1 MQLSV
6 IIVNYN
12 VKHFLLQCLQSVY
25 AAVNDLEMEVFVV
38 DNVSKDGSVEAVRAA
53 FPHVK
58 LIANT
63 ENVGFSKANNQ
74 AIAQATGEY
83 ILILNPDTVV
93 AEDTFVKCIAHML
106 SFKDTG
112 CLGVHMI
119 DGKGVFLPES
129 KRGLPT
135 PEVAFYKMFGFSSL
149 FPKSK
154 RFGKYHLGYLSEN
167 ETHEVDILS
176 GAFMFF
182 RKEVLDKIGGFD
194 ETFFMYGEDIDLSWR
209 VILGGYKNYYLAD
222 ATIIHYKGESTKRG
236 SLNYVKVFY
245 EAMIIFAKKHF
256 ANSKASLFS
265 FFINVAVVFRAIL
278 TIFANVISSSFV
290 VVVDF
295 LLIYAGLFFT
305 TNFWANNFKSTIDYY
320 PQIFL
325 LGVLPMYILTW
336 LTGAYLSGG
345 YEKPFRLSGIVKG
358 ILASTFVIAF
368 VYAFLPETWRFSR
381 AIILFGAIVSMAS
394 LTITR
399 LFYNMVKHGRLSF
412 DEQMPKRW
420 LIVGDETES
429 SRAIDLLKKYE
440 EPELTYTLSTANG
453 VKGKSALLSID
464 EVVFCSKTVPFRTI
478 IDSIEETNGKQN
490 FKILN
495 PDSNALIG
503 SNSKNTAGDLLAED
517 KRLNLSK
524 HLAQRKKRM
533 LDIVLCSLLPF
544 TFKSSVYSNLWAVLS
559 GKKTWAGYITNEAKS
574 LPFNK
579 EAVFPIVKGKNIMD
593 SDAQLLNE
601 LYAKNFTL
609 TEDLKIIAKQI

>member
-1 MQLSV
+1 LQLSV

-12 VKHFLLQCLQSVY
+12 VKHFLLQCLRSVY

-53 FPHVK
+53 FPQVK

-83 ILILNPDTVV
+83 VLILNPDTVV

-106 SFKDTG
+106 SYKDAG

-209 VILGGYKNYYLAD
+209 VVLGGYKNYYLAD
-222 ATIIHYKGESTKRG
+222 VTIIHYKGESTKRG

-278 TIFANVISSSFV
+278 TILANVISSSFV

-325 LGVLPMYILTW
+325 AWACYRCIYSHGCM
-336 LTGAYLSGG
+336 GAYLSGG

-358 ILASTFVIAF
+358 ILASTFIIAF

-381 AIILFGAIVSMAS
+381 AIIVFGAIVAMTS

-412 DEQMPKRW
+412 DEQLPKRW
-420 LIVGDETES
+420 LVVGDESES
-429 SRAIDLLKKYE
+429 NRAIELLKKYE
-440 EPELTYTLSTANG
+440 EPELTYVLKTANTLNA
-453 VKGKSALLSID
+453 KAKLLGID
-464 EVVFCSKTVPFRTI
+464 EIVFCSETVPFRTI
-478 IDSIEETNGKQN
+478 IDSIEETKGQ
-490 FKILN
+490 
-495 PDSNALIG
+495 
-503 SNSKNTAGDLLAED
+503 TA
-517 KRLNLSK
+517 
-524 HLAQRKKRM
+524 
-533 LDIVLCSLLPF
+533 F
-544 TFKSSVYSNLWAVLS
+544 
-559 GKKTWAGYITNEAKS
+559 
-574 LPFNK
+574 
-579 EAVFPIVKGKNIMD
+579 
-593 SDAQLLNE
+593 
-601 LYAKNFTL
+601 
-609 TEDLKIIAKQI
+609 